1 MKAEILAVGTELLLG
16 QIVNTNAQYLSVE
29 LSQLGIDVYYQTV
42 VGDNPQR
49 LVDALGIA
57 IERNDMVIVTGGLG
71 PTKDDLTKE
80 TLADFFHRK
89 LKLDEESLERIRQHF
104 REIGREMT
112 ENNIKQA
119 YMPEDSVILKNYN
132 GTAPGCIIEEN
143 GKIAI
148 MLPGPPIEMEKMFE
162 TGVRPFLQSRS
173 KEKIYSRVIRIF
185 GMGEAMVADQLDDLM
200 SSEDP
205 TLAPYAKEGQVELRV
220 TAKGPSEEELKQK
233 TQDMV
238 KAVQE
243 RLGEYI
249 YGFDQQTLP
258 ERVVEIL
265 KQENKKLTTAESC
278 TGGLIAAAITDIPG
292 SSQVFERGYVTYANE
307 AKEQMIGVS
316 AKTLKSCGAVSSQ
329 TAEEMAKGALE
340 AAKADIA
347 VAVTGIAGPGGGTE
361 EKPVGLVY
369 IGIATREKTITRKL
383 NLSGERNK
391 IRRVTVLNALD
402 LVRRCLLESKG
413 GEKHGKREE
422 QQ

>member
-1 MKAEILAVGTELLLG
+1 
-16 QIVNTNAQYLSVE
+16 
-29 LSQLGIDVYYQTV
+29 
-42 VGDNPQR
+42 
-49 LVDALGIA
+49 
-57 IERNDMVIVTGGLG
+57 MVT
-71 PTKDDLTKE
+71 
-80 TLADFFHRK
+80 
-89 LKLDEESLERIRQHF
+89 
-104 REIGREMT
+104 
-112 ENNIKQA
+112 
-119 YMPEDSVILKNYN
+119 
-132 GTAPGCIIEEN
+132 
-143 GKIAI
+143 
-148 MLPGPPIEMEKMFE
+148 
-162 TGVRPFLQSRS
+162 
-173 KEKIYSRVIRIF
+173 
-185 GMGEAMVADQLDDLM
+185 
-200 SSEDP
+200 
-205 TLAPYAKEGQVELRV
+205 
-220 TAKGPSEEELKQK
+220 
-233 TQDMV
+233 
-238 KAVQE
+238 AVQE

-422 QQ
+422 QEQ